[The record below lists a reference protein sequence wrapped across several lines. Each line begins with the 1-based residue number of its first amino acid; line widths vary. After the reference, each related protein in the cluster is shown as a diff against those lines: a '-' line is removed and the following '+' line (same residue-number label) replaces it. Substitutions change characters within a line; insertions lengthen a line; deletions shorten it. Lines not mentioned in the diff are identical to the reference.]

1 MEESAGRRQLL
12 FQTGNLGKLA
22 EARHYFEPLGFTVE
36 QFLINGEPPE
46 IIEPQSDDLVTVA
59 RSKIS
64 QGVALLAGAGR
75 ADSALLVEDAGL
87 FIDVLGGFPGVYS
100 SSVLEKLGLDGI
112 LTLLQGREQRTAL
125 FGCCAAM
132 WDGERL
138 LIGEG
143 NCTGEIAQEARG
155 EHGFGYDPLFIP
167 DVSGADGRTIAQMS
181 PEEKGRSSHRTRAY
195 EQLVLQIG

>member
-1 MEESAGRRQLL
+1 MEASAGRRQLL

-64 QGVALLAGAGR
+64 QGVALLAGAGM

-167 DVSGADGRTIAQMS
+167 DVSGADGRTFAQMS

>member
-1 MEESAGRRQLL
+1 MEEGAERRQLL
-12 FQTGNLGKLA
+12 FQTGNPGKLA

-167 DVSGADGRTIAQMS
+167 DVSGADGRTFAQMS
-181 PEEKGRSSHRTRAY
+181 LEEKERSSHRSRAY
-195 EQLVLQIG
+195 EQLVLQMG

>member
-1 MEESAGRRQLL
+1 MEASAGRRQLL

-167 DVSGADGRTIAQMS
+167 DVSGGDGRTFAQMS

>member
-1 MEESAGRRQLL
+1 MEEGAERRQLL
-12 FQTGNLGKLA
+12 FQTGNPGKLA

-64 QGVALLAGAGR
+64 QGVALLAGAGM
-75 ADSALLVEDAGL
+75 ADSALLVEAAGL
-87 FIDVLGGFPGVYS
+87 FIDALRGFPGVYS

-112 LTLLQGREQRTAL
+112 LTLLHGREQRTAR

-138 LIGEG
+138 LVGEG

-167 DVSGADGRTIAQMS
+167 DVVGVDGRTFAQMS
-181 PEEKGRSSHRTRAY
+181 LEEKERSSHRSRAY
-195 EQLVLQIG
+195 EQLVLQMG

>member
-143 NCTGEIAQEARG
+143 NCTGEIALEARG

-167 DVSGADGRTIAQMS
+167 DVSGADGRTFAQMS

>member
-1 MEESAGRRQLL
+1 MEASAGRRQLL

-138 LIGEG
+138 LVGEG

-167 DVSGADGRTIAQMS
+167 DVSGADGRTFAQMS

>member
-112 LTLLQGREQRTAL
+112 LTLLQGRERRTAL

-167 DVSGADGRTIAQMS
+167 DVSGADGRTFAQMS

>member
-1 MEESAGRRQLL
+1 MEASAGRRQLL

-112 LTLLQGREQRTAL
+112 LTLLQGREQRTAR

-143 NCTGEIAQEARG
+143 SCTGEMAQEARG

-167 DVSGADGRTIAQMS
+167 DVSGADGRTFAQMS

>member
-1 MEESAGRRQLL
+1 MEASAGRRQLL

-64 QGVALLAGAGR
+64 QGVALLAGAGM

-87 FIDVLGGFPGVYS
+87 FIDALRGFPGVYS

-143 NCTGEIAQEARG
+143 TCTGEMAQEARG

-167 DVSGADGRTIAQMS
+167 DGEGADDRTFAQMS
-181 PEEKGRSSHRTRAY
+181 VEEKERSSHRSRAY

>member
-1 MEESAGRRQLL
+1 MEASAGRRQLL

-36 QFLINGEPPE
+36 QFLINGESPE

-167 DVSGADGRTIAQMS
+167 DVSGADGRTFAQMS

>member
-87 FIDVLGGFPGVYS
+87 FIDVLSGFPGVYS

-138 LIGEG
+138 LVGEG

-167 DVSGADGRTIAQMS
+167 DVSGADGRTFAQMS

>member
-112 LTLLQGREQRTAL
+112 LTLLQGREQRMAL

-143 NCTGEIAQEARG
+143 SCTGEMAQEARG

-167 DVSGADGRTIAQMS
+167 DVSGADGRTFAQMS

>member
-1 MEESAGRRQLL
+1 MEASAGRRQLL

-36 QFLINGEPPE
+36 QFLIKGEPPE

-138 LIGEG
+138 LVGEG

-167 DVSGADGRTIAQMS
+167 DVSGADGRTFAQMS

>member
-1 MEESAGRRQLL
+1 MEASAGRRQLL

-22 EARHYFEPLGFTVE
+22 EARLYFEPLGFTVE

-167 DVSGADGRTIAQMS
+167 DVSGADGRTFAQMS

>member
-112 LTLLQGREQRTAL
+112 LTLLQGMEQRTAL

-138 LIGEG
+138 LVGEG

-167 DVSGADGRTIAQMS
+167 DVSGADGRTFAQMS

>member
-1 MEESAGRRQLL
+1 MQRRELL
-12 FQTGNLGKLA
+12 FQTGNSGKLA

-46 IIEPQSDDLVTVA
+46 IIEPQADDLVTVA
-59 RSKIS
+59 HSKIS
-64 QGVALLAGAGR
+64 QGLALLAGAGR

-87 FIDVLGGFPGVYS
+87 FIDELGGFPGVYS
-100 SSVLEKLGLDGI
+100 ASILGQIGLDGI
-112 LTLLQGREQRTAL
+112 LALLEGREQRTAQ

-132 WDGERL
+132 WDGERM

-143 NCTGEIAQEARG
+143 TCAGVIATEARG

-167 DVSGADGRTIAQMS
+167 DEAGANGLTYAQMS
-181 PEEKGRSSHRTRAY
+181 PAQKEQASHRARAY

>member
-112 LTLLQGREQRTAL
+112 LTLLQDREQRTAL

-138 LIGEG
+138 LVGEG

-167 DVSGADGRTIAQMS
+167 DVSGANGRTFAQMS

>member
-1 MEESAGRRQLL
+1 
-12 FQTGNLGKLA
+12 
-22 EARHYFEPLGFTVE
+22 
-36 QFLINGEPPE
+36 
-46 IIEPQSDDLVTVA
+46 
-59 RSKIS
+59 
-64 QGVALLAGAGR
+64 
-75 ADSALLVEDAGL
+75 
-87 FIDVLGGFPGVYS
+87 VLRV
-100 SSVLEKLGLDGI
+100 
-112 LTLLQGREQRTAL
+112 RTAL

-167 DVSGADGRTIAQMS
+167 DVSGGDGRTFAQMS

>member
-138 LIGEG
+138 LVGEG

-167 DVSGADGRTIAQMS
+167 DVSGADGRTFAQMS

>member
-1 MEESAGRRQLL
+1 MRMMERRELL
-12 FQTGNLGKLA
+12 FQTGNPGKLA
-22 EARHYFEPLGFTVE
+22 EACQYFEPLGFTVE

-46 IIEPQSDDLVTVA
+46 IIEPQSDDLITVA

-87 FIDVLGGFPGVYS
+87 FIDALGGFPGVYS
-100 SSVLEKLGLDGI
+100 ASVLEKIGLDGI
-112 LTLLQGREQRTAL
+112 LTLLEGREQRTAQ

-143 NCTGEIAQEARG
+143 TCTGEISMEARG

-167 DVSGADGRTIAQMS
+167 DESGLDGITYAQMS
-181 PEEKGRSSHRTRAY
+181 SAEKERSSHRARAY
-195 EQLVLQIG
+195 EQLVVQIG

>member
-1 MEESAGRRQLL
+1 
-12 FQTGNLGKLA
+12 
-22 EARHYFEPLGFTVE
+22 
-36 QFLINGEPPE
+36 
-46 IIEPQSDDLVTVA
+46 
-59 RSKIS
+59 
-64 QGVALLAGAGR
+64 VALLAGAGR

-167 DVSGADGRTIAQMS
+167 DVSGADGRTFAQMS

>member
-1 MEESAGRRQLL
+1 MEASAGRRQLL

-167 DVSGADGRTIAQMS
+167 DVSGADGRTFAQML

>member
-1 MEESAGRRQLL
+1 MEASAGRRQLL

-167 DVSGADGRTIAQMS
+167 DVSGADGRTFAQMS

>member
-1 MEESAGRRQLL
+1 MEASAGRRQLL

-36 QFLINGEPPE
+36 QFLINGEPPV

-64 QGVALLAGAGR
+64 QGVALLAGAGM

-167 DVSGADGRTIAQMS
+167 DVSGADGRTFAQMS